1 MTLVDRIGQPIY
13 SDSTILY
20 LGDKQI
26 YGVEG
31 ISAQKIRVR
40 IRRNRISSL
49 WPENCLVIDENLWHM
64 ARDRAKS
71 DITERFW
78 KHRQDL
84 IEGDKQ

>member
-26 YGVEG
+26 YEVEG
-31 ISAQKIRVR
+31 VSAQKIRVR
-40 IRRNRISSL
+40 IRNSRISSL

-64 ARDRAKS
+64 ARDWAKPN
-71 DITERFW
+71 ITERFW
-78 KHRQDL
+78 RHRQNL
-84 IEGDKQ
+84 IDGDK

>member
-26 YGVEG
+26 YEVEG
-31 ISAQKIRVR
+31 VSAQKIRVR
-40 IRRNRISSL
+40 IRNSRISSL

-64 ARDRAKS
+64 ARDDSTSEIAR
-71 DITERFW
+71 RFW
-78 KHRQDL
+78 EHRREL
-84 IEGDKQ
+84 LK